1 VIDQSVI
8 NTVITIGAGVIGW
21 VLKTLWDATRRLE
34 ADLSDIEVLVAGE
47 YVRRD
52 EFRQDMD
59 RIFAKL
65 DSIEGKGWSCGVAM
79 AWHFV
84 GQPIAVFV
92 IAYAGVE
99 TPPLPVFEMES
110 LLTVLLGMLGLG
122 GLRTFEKTKQV
133 AREK

>member
-1 VIDQSVI
+1 
-8 NTVITIGAGVIGW
+8 

-65 DSIEGKGWSCGVAM
+65 DSIEGKLDGKM
-79 AWHFV
+79 D
-84 GQPIAVFV
+84 
-92 IAYAGVE
+92 
-99 TPPLPVFEMES
+99 
-110 LLTVLLGMLGLG
+110 
-122 GLRTFEKTKQV
+122 K
-133 AREK
+133 

>member
-1 VIDQSVI
+1 MIDQSVI

-65 DSIEGKGWSCGVAM
+65 DSIEAKLDGKM
-79 AWHFV
+79 D
-84 GQPIAVFV
+84 
-92 IAYAGVE
+92 
-99 TPPLPVFEMES
+99 
-110 LLTVLLGMLGLG
+110 
-122 GLRTFEKTKQV
+122 K
-133 AREK
+133 

>member
-1 VIDQSVI
+1 MIDQSVI

-34 ADLSDIEVLVAGE
+34 ADLSDIVVLVAGE

-65 DSIEGKGWSCGVAM
+65 DSIEAKLDGKM
-79 AWHFV
+79 D
-84 GQPIAVFV
+84 
-92 IAYAGVE
+92 
-99 TPPLPVFEMES
+99 
-110 LLTVLLGMLGLG
+110 
-122 GLRTFEKTKQV
+122 K
-133 AREK
+133 

>member
-1 VIDQSVI
+1 MIDQSVI

-59 RIFAKL
+59 RIVAKL
-65 DSIEGKGWSCGVAM
+65 DSIEGKLDGKM
-79 AWHFV
+79 D
-84 GQPIAVFV
+84 
-92 IAYAGVE
+92 
-99 TPPLPVFEMES
+99 
-110 LLTVLLGMLGLG
+110 
-122 GLRTFEKTKQV
+122 K
-133 AREK
+133 